1 VSQRVPA
8 IEKPTEGPHIV
19 LEMGRLAVL
28 LVAATLLQTAVAAN
42 IRIIGANPDFALLIV
57 VAVAL
62 LRGAEVGAVFGF
74 ATGGIVSIALFE
86 PPGVRS
92 LALVAV
98 GFLAGRYAETADLSP
113 NVAPIV
119 VVSVFAGTLIAGTLS
134 LVAQF
139 LLGREVPLVYLID
152 HWLVPVLILNCLLA
166 VPLYVATRWWLKGE
180 RRVRMS
186 ET

>member
-1 VSQRVPA
+1 VPA
-8 IEKPTEGPHIV
+8 IQKPLEGPHIA
-19 LEMGRLAVL
+19 LDLGRLAVL
-28 LVAATLLQTAVAAN
+28 LLVATLLQTAVAAN
-42 IRIIGANPDFALLIV
+42 VHIIGANPDFALLIV
-57 VAVAL
+57 VAVGL
-62 LRGAEVGAVFGF
+62 LRGAEVGAAFGF
-74 ATGGIVSIALFE
+74 VTGGIVSIALFE

-98 GFLAGRYAETADLSP
+98 GFLAGRYAETAELSP

-119 VVSVFAGTLIAGTLS
+119 SVFVGTLIAGTLS

-139 LLGREVPLVYLID
+139 LLGREAPLVYLTD
-152 HWLVPVLILNCLLA
+152 HWLIPVLVINCLLA

-180 RRVRMS
+180 RHARIS

>member
-8 IEKPTEGPHIV
+8 IEKPVEGPHIA
-19 LEMGRLAVL
+19 LEVGRLAVL

-42 IRIIGANPDFALLIV
+42 IRVIGANPDFALLIV

-62 LRGAEVGAVFGF
+62 LRGAEVGATFGF
-74 ATGGIVSIALFE
+74 ITGGIVSIALFE

-92 LALVAV
+92 LALVVV
-98 GFLAGRYAETADLSP
+98 GFLVGRYAETADLSP

-119 VVSVFAGTLIAGTLS
+119 SVFAGTVIAGTLS

-139 LLGREVPLVYLID
+139 LLGREVPLVFLVD

>member
-1 VSQRVPA
+1 MPA
-8 IEKPTEGPHIV
+8 IQKPLEGPHIA
-19 LEMGRLAVL
+19 LDLGRLAVL
-28 LVAATLLQTAVAAN
+28 LLVATLLQTAVAAN
-42 IRIIGANPDFALLIV
+42 VHIIGANPDFALLIV
-57 VAVAL
+57 VAVGL
-62 LRGAEVGAVFGF
+62 LRGAEVGAAFGF
-74 ATGGIVSIALFE
+74 VTGGIVSIALFE

-98 GFLAGRYAETADLSP
+98 GFLAGRYAETAELSP

-119 VVSVFAGTLIAGTLS
+119 SVFVGTLIAGTLS

-139 LLGREVPLVYLID
+139 LLGREAPLVYLTD
-152 HWLVPVLILNCLLA
+152 HWLIPVLVINCLLA

-180 RRVRMS
+180 RHARIS